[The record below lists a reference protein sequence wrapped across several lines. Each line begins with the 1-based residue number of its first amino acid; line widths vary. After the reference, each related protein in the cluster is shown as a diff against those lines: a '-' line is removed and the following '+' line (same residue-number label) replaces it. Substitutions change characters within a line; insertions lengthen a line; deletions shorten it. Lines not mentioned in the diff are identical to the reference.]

1 MKKNLTVVEV
11 FEYLS
16 FVLLLTGFL
25 FAFVLTSPDR
35 TLQFRVVVL
44 GALSYCLWGLL
55 HHYRKG
61 DLYPKVILEYF
72 CFAVLTIV
80 MLALLLRS

>member
-1 MKKNLTVVEV
+1 
-11 FEYLS
+11 EYLL
-16 FVLLLTGFL
+16 FVLLLAGFL
-25 FAFVLTSPDR
+25 LAFVLTSPHR

-55 HHYRKG
+55 HHYRRG

-80 MLALLLRS
+80 MLALLLYS